1 MIMSKKL
8 TAERIAE
15 IEKTPIVYDD
25 DSPQLTKEALQE
37 FVPYHRKYFDIVPK
51 KVLISFKVDA
61 DILAM
66 MKATGE
72 EYQTRMNKCLRDA
85 VLEGRF

>member
-25 DSPQLTKEALQE
+25 DSPQLTKEELQE

-66 MKATGE
+66 MQATGE
-72 EYQTRMNKCLRDA
+72 EYQTRMNKCLREA

>member
-1 MIMSKKL
+1 MIASKKL

-15 IEKTPIVYDD
+15 IEKMPIVYDD
-25 DSPQLTKEALQE
+25 DSPQLTKEELQE

-51 KVLISFKVDA
+51 KVLIAFNVDA

-72 EYQTRMNKCLRDA
+72 EYQARMNKCLREA